1 MQLKPAR
8 KRADIDAQ
16 NEAEYNKSMRACE
29 KLKKAIKYFVFCF
42 AAVGCALLFGGCHI
56 YKTLPVQDEEFSEQ

>member
-16 NEAEYNKSMRACE
+16 NEAEYNKSMRAYE

-42 AAVGCALLFGGCHI
+42 AAIGCALLFGGCHI
-56 YKTLPVQDEEFSEQ
+56 YKTSPVHDEEF